1 MLYGIIAA
9 LVAAL
14 AAVVLRGQGLQ
25 GLLNNLKGLKIDL
38 DLNKESLIKQ
48 ATIAINEQQQKLNE
62 EKRQEELKEAQKA
75 NEQAALDF
83 WKKQPWSY

>member
-25 GLLNNLKGLKIDL
+25 GLLNNLKGLKIDM

-83 WKKQPWSY
+83 WKKQP